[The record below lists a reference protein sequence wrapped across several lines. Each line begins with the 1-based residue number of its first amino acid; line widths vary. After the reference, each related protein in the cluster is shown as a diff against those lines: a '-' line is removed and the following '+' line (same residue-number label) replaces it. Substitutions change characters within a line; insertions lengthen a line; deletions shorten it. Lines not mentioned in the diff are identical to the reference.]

1 MKVCNWHLPA
11 APARG
16 GIMEKLSIK
25 TPDDFIALMGHSLGF
40 WPSESLVCVVLDD
53 KRIGAT
59 LRVNL
64 PDPRTDTKHFIDQVV
79 HHVGTDRQATGVV
92 FGMFTN
98 ETWPPNESRP
108 HEAVMEELTGRLSQQ
123 GVIVRDGWLIRETTF
138 TNYLRMGTAGSAT
151 YPLDGVLS
159 SELNAELV
167 FRGSSIEASPGFRI
181 PVLARPALSTEIM
194 RHCFRIEAMNP
205 QAAIT
210 HARILWN
217 AMLDGG
223 SEPTDDE
230 AAELIA
236 NLKFIS
242 VRDRLLADIPGIDD
256 SMRDLLLG
264 QTKQSPHW
272 NRVDRAS
279 ELLFQLYMRT
289 DGTDAAPV
297 LTSLGVI
304 QWWEGHSSKAHECFQ
319 RALEADPEY
328 RLAQL
333 TDQLVREGI
342 LSDWATD
349 RQTAYQPP
357 HTRGPD
363 IGGLEMG

>member
-1 MKVCNWHLPA
+1 
-11 APARG
+11 
-16 GIMEKLSIK
+16 MEKLSIK

-40 WPSESLVCVVLDD
+40 WPEESLVCVILDD

-64 PDPRTDTKHFIDQVV
+64 PVPGTDTTHFIDQVV

-92 FGMFTN
+92 FGIFTHALWN
-98 ETWPPNESRP
+98 PNESRP
-108 HEAVMEELTGRLSQQ
+108 HESIMEELTGRLSLQ
-123 GVIVRDGWLIRETTF
+123 GVVVRDGWLIGETTF
-138 TNYLRMGTAGSAT
+138 TNYLLMGTDSSVSH
-151 YPLDGVLS
+151 PLDRVLS

-181 PVLARPALSTEIM
+181 PVLARPALSTEIL
-194 RHCFRIEAMNP
+194 RHCFRIEAMRP
-205 QAAIT
+205 RDAIDR
-210 HARILWN
+210 ARSLWN
-217 AMLDGG
+217 KMLDGG
-223 SEPTDDE
+223 RAPTDDE

-242 VRDRLLADIPGIDD
+242 VRDHLLADIPGIDD

-272 NRVDRAS
+272 KRVDRAS
-279 ELLFQLYMRT
+279 EVLFQLYMRT

-304 QWWEGHSSKAHECFQ
+304 QWWEGHGSKAHECFQ
-319 RALEADPEY
+319 RALESDPEY

-333 TDQLVREGI
+333 TDHLVREGI

-363 IGGLEMG
+363 IGGLGMA

>member
-1 MKVCNWHLPA
+1 
-11 APARG
+11 
-16 GIMEKLSIK
+16 MEKLSIK

-40 WPSESLVCVVLDD
+40 WPQESLVCVILDD
-53 KRIGAT
+53 RRIGAT

-64 PDPRTDTKHFIDQVV
+64 PAPGADTKHFVNQIV
-79 HHVGTDRQATGVV
+79 HHVGTDSQATGVV
-92 FGMFTN
+92 FGIFTHVPWIPS
-98 ETWPPNESRP
+98 ELRP
-108 HEAVMEELTGRLSQQ
+108 YEGVMEDLTGRLGEQ
-123 GVIVRDGWLIRETTF
+123 GVIVRDGWLVGESTF
-138 TNYLRMGTAGSAT
+138 TNYLLMGTDSSVS

-167 FRGSSIEASPGFRI
+167 FRGSSIERSPGFRI
-181 PVLARPALSTEIM
+181 PVMALPALSTEIM

-210 HARILWN
+210 RARKLWN
-217 AMLDGG
+217 RMLDGG
-223 SEPTDDE
+223 CEPTDDE

-272 NRVDRAS
+272 QRVDRAS
-279 ELLFQLYMRT
+279 EVLFQLYMRT

-304 QWWEGHSSKAHECFQ
+304 QWWEGHSSKAHQCFQ
-319 RALEADPEY
+319 RALESDPEY

-333 TDQLVREGI
+333 TDHLVREGI

-349 RQTAYQPP
+349 KQTAYQPP
-357 HTRGPD
+357 HTRGPE
-363 IGGLEMG
+363 IGGLGMA

>member
-1 MKVCNWHLPA
+1 
-11 APARG
+11 
-16 GIMEKLSIK
+16 MEKLSIK
-25 TPDDFIALMGHSLGF
+25 TPDDVIALMGHSLGF
-40 WPSESLVCVVLDD
+40 WPQESLVCVTLNER
-53 KRIGAT
+53 RIGTT
-59 LRVNL
+59 LRVDL
-64 PDPRTDTKHFIDQVV
+64 PVPGADTAYLVDKVVHYVTTDTE
-79 HHVGTDRQATGVV
+79 ATGVV
-92 FGMFTN
+92 FGIFTHAS
-98 ETWPPNESRP
+98 WSPNELRP
-108 HEAVMEELTGRLSQQ
+108 HENVMEELTGRLSQK
-123 GVIVRDGWLIRETTF
+123 GIIVRDGWLIGDTSF
-138 TNYLRMGTAGSAT
+138 TSYLRMGTDAAT
-151 YPLDGVLS
+151 SQPLDRILS

-167 FRGSSIEASPGFRI
+167 FRGSSIEASPGFHI
-181 PVLARPALSTEIM
+181 PVIARADLNNEIL

-205 QAAIT
+205 EAAIT
-210 HARILWN
+210 RARILWN
-217 AMLDGG
+217 TMLDGG
-223 SEPTDDE
+223 NEPTDDQ

-242 VRDRLLADIPGIDD
+242 VRDRLLADIPGIED
-256 SMRDLLLG
+256 SMRDILLG

-304 QWWEGHSSKAHECFQ
+304 QWWEGHSSKAHACFQ

-333 TDQLVREGI
+333 TDFLVRDGI

-357 HTRGPD
+357 HIRGPE
-363 IGGLEMG
+363 IGGIGMG

>member
-1 MKVCNWHLPA
+1 
-11 APARG
+11 
-16 GIMEKLSIK
+16 MEKLSIK

-40 WPSESLVCVVLDD
+40 WPEESLVCVILDD
-53 KRIGAT
+53 RRIGAT

-64 PDPRTDTKHFIDQVV
+64 PAPGADTKHFVDQVV
-79 HHVGTDRQATGVV
+79 RHVGTDRQATGVV
-92 FGMFTN
+92 FGIFTQAN
-98 ETWPPNESRP
+98 WTPSELRP
-108 HEAVMEELTGRLSQQ
+108 HEGVIEELTGRLSHQ
-123 GVIVRDGWLIRETTF
+123 GVIVRDGWLVGESTF
-138 TNYLRMGTAGSAT
+138 TNYLLMGTEGSVS

-167 FRGSSIEASPGFRI
+167 FRGSSIEASPGFHI

-210 HARILWN
+210 RARTLWSKI
-217 AMLDGG
+217 LDGG
-223 SEPTDDE
+223 REPTDEE

-236 NLKFIS
+236 NLKFTS

-264 QTKQSPHW
+264 QTKQRPHW
-272 NRVDRAS
+272 NRVERAA
-279 ELLFQLYMRT
+279 EVLFQLYMHT

-304 QWWEGHSSKAHECFQ
+304 QWWQGHGSKAHQCFQ
-319 RALEADPEY
+319 RALEADPDY

-333 TDQLVREGI
+333 TDHLVRDGI

-349 RQTAYQPP
+349 RHTAYQPP
-357 HTRGPD
+357 HTRGPE
-363 IGGLEMG
+363 IGGMGMA